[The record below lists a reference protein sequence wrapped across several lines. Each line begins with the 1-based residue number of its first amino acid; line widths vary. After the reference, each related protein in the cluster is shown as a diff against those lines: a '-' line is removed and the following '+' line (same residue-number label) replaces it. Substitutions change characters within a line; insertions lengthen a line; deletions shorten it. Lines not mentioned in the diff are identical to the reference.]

1 MPAFS
6 RQQLDSQ
13 ADRIESI
20 LAMHKAP
27 GRVLGATV
35 CPRFVQFR
43 VAPAAKVKVNRYT
56 GLNEEIALAL
66 ASPRV
71 RIFRDGSFVN
81 IEVGREESDPVRLL
95 EMSDSLGDAPPA
107 ATALLGLDE
116 RGNPLLLRLSASTV
130 VHTLVAGTTGSGKTA
145 LARTMLASLALHNH
159 PDHLQISLID
169 PKGRGFGMLERLP
182 HVVEP
187 MVSDVDGALIRLREV
202 VAEMEARDAEGRNRP
217 LLVVAIDELAD
228 LIQTGGKQVEA
239 ALTRLA
245 QRGREAGIHLIAC
258 TQKPSAAL
266 IGSAMKANFP
276 VRLVGSVA
284 SKEEARHATG
294 ISDSGAEQLG
304 GKGDFLLI
312 ASATPTRFQAAWMG
326 PGEFRILCDRVGAEP
341 GGASAYAAAGASSA
355 MQPAPPANTTHAAP
369 ATLDAVPYESLVL
382 DFST

>member
-1 MPAFS
+1 MSTIS
-6 RQQLDSQ
+6 RPLLDAQ

-20 LAMHKAP
+20 LGLHKAP
-27 GRVLGATV
+27 GRVVGGTV

-43 VAPAAKVKVNRYT
+43 VAPQCTVKVNKYT
-56 GLNEEIALAL
+56 ALREELALAL
-66 ASPRV
+66 SSPKV
-71 RIFRDGSFVN
+71 RIYRDGSFLN
-81 IEVGREESDPVRLL
+81 IEVARESSEPVRLL
-95 EMSDSLGDAPPA
+95 QLSDSLGKAPPA
-107 ATALLGLDE
+107 ATAILGLDE
-116 RGNPLLLRLSASTV
+116 RGDPLLLRLAASTV

-145 LARTMLASLALHNH
+145 LARAMLASLALHNH

-187 MVSDVDGALIRLREV
+187 MVSDAAAAVIRLKEV
-202 VAEMEARDAEGRNRP
+202 VAEMEERDRSGRNCPR
-217 LLVVAIDELAD
+217 LVVAIDELAD
-228 LIQTGGKQVEA
+228 LIQTGGKEVEA

-245 QRGREAGIHLIAC
+245 QRGRESGIHLLAC

-284 SKEEARHATG
+284 SKDEARHATG

-312 ASATPTRFQAAWMG
+312 AAANPTRFQAAWMG
-326 PGEFRILCDRVGAEP
+326 PEEFRQICTRIE
-341 GGASAYAAAGASSA
+341 GGSAVTVPPAGPSGGHT
-355 MQPAPPANTTHAAP
+355 MQAGVHPAPQALLAEKSGAQ
-369 ATLDAVPYESLVL
+369 AQGWI
-382 DFST
+382 